1 MTSLTNHLLKNSI
14 TDKGKVMRV
23 INTESYDSVSKVS
36 PVIIEEI
43 QVFDTEAPVTNLLVI
58 QPTAG
63 EDQEANGP
71 RLLVVSN
78 EEVQTIPLR
87 RCYSNKITTCRL
99 VFFFFK
105 VNIKKLMLNLSSFVI
120 KKSME

>member
-1 MTSLTNHLLKNSI
+1 
-14 TDKGKVMRV
+14 V

-58 QPTAG
+58 QPAAG
-63 EDQEANGP
+63 EDSEANGP

-87 RCYSNKITTCRL
+87 RCYSNKITTCRF
-99 VFFFFK
+99 VFKIKTKF
-105 VNIKKLMLNLSSFVI
+105 NIPSFLFKKLGDIVLIHRSITF
-120 KKSME
+120 